1 MKIVYYEVYD
11 SCYRGNAGHLVDGF
25 PVGSVIFRTT
35 MIEKAQRIVDVM
47 KPVAEKERQFAPSVE
62 KETLVLDENAIDV
75 DNMSDEEIIGW
86 MVNYK

>member
-11 SCYRGNAGHLVDGF
+11 SCYRGHSGNTVDGM
-25 PVGSVIFRTT
+25 PLGSAIFRTT
-35 MIEKAQRIVDVM
+35 DKRKAQRIVDVM

-62 KETLVLDENAIDV
+62 KETLVLDENEIDV
-75 DNMSDEEIIGW
+75 DNMTDEEIISW